1 MNRRHVKNFSVI
13 DIIYLVSSRSFH
25 LNRVDHIHSKKIFN
39 NVILKF
45 SICNTCIDKLP
56 AKKRIR

>member
-1 MNRRHVKNFSVI
+1 MNRRYVKNFSII
-13 DIIYLVSSRSFH
+13 DVIYLISSRSIH
-25 LNRVDHIHSKKIFN
+25 LNRVDHSKIFN
-39 NVILKF
+39 YVILKF